1 MECAVS
7 SKHQMAVR
15 AVFGARLQAC
25 NLASAL
31 QHAAQVIV
39 ATGFIAKNQSGQV
52 TTLKRNGSD
61 YSATIMGA
69 LVRSSNIV
77 IWTDVD
83 GVFSADPRKVCPAPA
98 NPHTRKSPR
107 HVAQ

>member
-1 MECAVS
+1 M
-7 SKHQMAVR
+7 
-15 AVFGARLQAC
+15 
-25 NLASAL
+25 
-31 QHAAQVIV
+31 
-39 ATGFIAKNQSGQV
+39 ATGFIAKNQAGQV

-83 GVFSADPRKVCPAPA
+83 GVFSADPRKVNSHMQDAYLGKGLRTEEVQITVGWPLPCCYMAEVE
-98 NPHTRKSPR
+98 KGF
-107 HVAQ
+107 